1 MSSNNNTNTTERMLL
16 NELARVAAKLQSCE
30 RKMQQMKLNERLRN
44 GVLRNHSIGSRNNSI
59 GSRNNSIGSRNNSI
73 GSRNNYVKRN
83 NNTTK
88 GRRRYDLRPLPHRL
102 KRL

>member
-1 MSSNNNTNTTERMLL
+1 MNSNNTNTERMLL
-16 NELARVAAKLQSCE
+16 NELTRVTAKLQSCE

-44 GVLRNHSIGSRNNSI
+44 NVLRNNHVGSRNNHV
-59 GSRNNSIGSRNNSI
+59 
-73 GSRNNYVKRN
+73 GSRNNYVGSRNNHVKRI

-102 KRL
+102 KKI